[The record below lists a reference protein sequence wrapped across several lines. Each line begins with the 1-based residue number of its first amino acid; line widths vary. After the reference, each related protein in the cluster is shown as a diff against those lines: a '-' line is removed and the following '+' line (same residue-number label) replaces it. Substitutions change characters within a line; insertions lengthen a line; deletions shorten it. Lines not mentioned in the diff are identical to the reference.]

1 MANYAN
7 LEAAIVAA
15 VYENANNEITGAA
28 LQSVLLQMV
37 SSMGKSGML
46 CNGVADSSTTPPV
59 NPDSNIFYIAPT
71 GTYPNFGGL
80 VVADGEWAIFIY
92 NGSWQKQSVPVV
104 TADAVPTTGST
115 NPVQSGG
122 VADALEQKADID
134 GYYSTLTA
142 GAAEN
147 LVGRGSVLAEYTR
160 RTSGGSADIGSG
172 AATIEK
178 IHGNTIAWNQQINPT
193 WLQVTT
199 TTTGVTITNNGDGS
213 FTLTGTNDGTTMNFV
228 AIITSTKFVVGHK
241 YLLRGM
247 QRQTASAKFKLVD
260 TDNGSATDDGSGVVY
275 TATNGTTFQS
285 AFRLRCDSGAS
296 AGTGLRLAPQL
307 IDLTLMFGA
316 GNEPTSVAEFEAL
329 FPLNY
334 YAYNTGSLMNLTATG
349 VQTNGFNQWDEEW
362 EIGGIDNSG
371 QPQPSGYQM
380 RSKNYIPVFPSTT
393 YYYECKVS
401 AYANTYIEYY
411 WYDAEKNFI
420 LHNALN
426 NHQTSTSPANAYY
439 FKFRT
444 NNAWAGASYTGGIC
458 INLSDTARNG
468 EYEAYWSSTL
478 NLPLTSV
485 ASGGSAVF
493 ADGMKS
499 AGTAYDELTG
509 TKAVK
514 RVEKVDLGTLSW
526 NWASNR
532 FYAQISGCSSRSS
545 GVSNMITAAYP
556 TRNDANSSIGGV
568 QNNGEYC
575 QSQNYV
581 VIYDTNYATT
591 AAFTTAMSGKYLYY
605 ELATPVEYTLDSEVN
620 LNYRVDNLGTEA
632 EVPQNTATPTTAPI
646 VYDVRYAM
654 NAVDTLRNLPTNYIS
669 KDSLKNLLD
678 AFVSAGVIS
687 AYTMTYNA
695 GTEQYTFTITA

>member
-46 CNGVADSSTTPPV
+46 CNGVADGSTTPPV

-178 IHGNTIAWNQQINPT
+178 IHGNTIVWNQLAQINWFPSTSGNGIT
-193 WLQVTT
+193 W
-199 TTTGVTITNNGDGS
+199 TNNGDGS
-213 FTLTGTNDGTTMNFV
+213 YTINGTATAAVRIYGFTTRISWKDHKYFVSVSDSNIGLYFDGNPSNAGALGDSTQ
-228 AIITSTKFVVGHK
+228 IITAIGTSTYRPTLFIDNGKSFTNKKVYVRIHDVTLMGVPSI
-241 YLLRGM
+241 
-247 QRQTASAKFKLVD
+247 TASEL
-260 TDNGSATDDGSGVVY
+260 S
-275 TATNGTTFQS
+275 
-285 AFRLRCDSGAS
+285 
-296 AGTGLRLAPQL
+296 
-307 IDLTLMFGA
+307 
-316 GNEPTSVAEFEAL
+316 AL

-371 QPQPSGYQM
+371 QPQPSSYQM

-411 WYDAEKNFI
+411 WYDADKNFI
-420 LHNALN
+420 SGNSLS
-426 NHQTSTSPANAYY
+426 NHQTFISPANAYY

-444 NNAWAGASYTGGIC
+444 NNAWAGASYTGGIS
-458 INLSDTARNG
+458 INLSDSARNG

-514 RVEKVDLGTLSW
+514 RIEKINLGSLSW
-526 NWASNR
+526 IRDASGI
-532 FYAQISGCSSRSS
+532 FFATVSGASSRST
-545 GVSNMITAAYP
+545 GESNMLIPKYTRKNASASIGGAASNGDYCQS
-556 TRNDANSSIGGV
+556 NSSIV
-568 QNNGEYC
+568 VND
-575 QSQNYV
+575 QS
-581 VIYDTNYATT
+581 YATA
-591 AAFTTAMSGKYLYY
+591 AAFTTAVTGIYMYY
-605 ELATPVEYTLDSEVN
+605 ELATPTEYTLDSEIN

-678 AFVSAGVIS
+678 ALVSAGVIS

>member
-1 MANYAN
+1 M
-7 LEAAIVAA
+7 AA

-46 CNGVADSSTTPPV
+46 CNGVADGSTTPPV

-92 NGSWQKQSVPVV
+92 NGSWQKQSIPVV

-160 RTSGGSADIGSG
+160 RTSGGSASIGSG
-172 AATIEK
+172 AAAIEK
-178 IHGNTIAWNQQINPT
+178 IHGNTIVWNQQVLAT
-193 WLQVTT
+193 SKTVTVAGGGGNT
-199 TTTGVTITNNGDGS
+199 AALTDGYN
-213 FTLTGTNDGTTMNFV
+213 L
-228 AIITSTKFVVGHK
+228 AAGHK
-241 YLLRGM
+241 YYIRAT
-247 QRQTASAKFKLVD
+247 QTAVSTINRNTFYFVD
-260 TDNGSATDDGSGVVY
+260 ANNTRQYES
-275 TATNGTTFQS
+275 TASNYNT
-285 AFRLRCDSGAS
+285 A
-296 AGTGLRLAPQL
+296 AGTRSWYVTNTLSLPSQLRLWTDSPNTS
-307 IDLTLMFGA
+307 ITYDNIVCFDLTLMGLDTLTA
-316 GNEPTSVAEFEAL
+316 SEFEAL

-334 YAYNTGSLMNLTATG
+334 YAYNTGSLLSLTGTG
-349 VQTNGFNQWDEEW
+349 IETNGFNQWDEEW
-362 EIGGIDNSG
+362 E
-371 QPQPSGYQM
+371 SGYWDTSDGSAHSGANWV
-380 RSKNYIPVFPSTT
+380 RSKNAINCFPSTVYCLHTPSNLGNRGAVLFYAANGT
-393 YYYECKVS
+393 YLGYVSIPADVYSSTGYVFTTPAGCGLIKFYMGQYY
-401 AYANTYIEYY
+401 
-411 WYDAEKNFI
+411 
-420 LHNALN
+420 
-426 NHQTSTSPANAYY
+426 QGSTM
-439 FKFRT
+439 
-444 NNAWAGASYTGGIC
+444 C
-458 INLSDTARNG
+458 INFSWSGYRNG
-468 EYEAYWSSTL
+468 EYEAYWDSTL
-478 NLPLTSV
+478 ALPITTV
-485 ASGGSAVF
+485 TSGGSAVF

-499 AGTAYDELTG
+499 AFAVYDELTS

-514 RVEKVDLGTLSW
+514 RLAVLDLGTIPIWYYNSTYQV
-526 NWASNR
+526 
-532 FYAQISGCSSRSS
+532 FYTTYGLLKSAQQNAVC
-545 GVSNMITAAYP
+545 TKY
-556 TRNDANSSIGGV
+556 ANPV
-568 QNNGEYC
+568 NGSLGAMEDK
-575 QSQNYV
+575 S
-581 VIYDTNYATT
+581 
-591 AAFTTAMSGKYLYY
+591 FTTRGALADHNIIIKDTSAGTDPVAFAAAMSGVYLCY
-605 ELATPVEYTLDSEVN
+605 ELATPVEYTLDNEVN
-620 LNYRVDNLGTEA
+620 LNYRVDDFGTETLL
-632 EVPQNTATPTTAPI
+632 PQNTATPTTAPI

>member
-7 LEAAIVAA
+7 LEAAIQAA
-15 VYENANNEITGAA
+15 IYENNTNDITGAA
-28 LQSVLLQMV
+28 LQTVLLQMV
-37 SSMGKSGML
+37 SDMGKSGML
-46 CNGVADSSTTPPV
+46 CNGVCDGNTVPPV
-59 NPDSNIFYIAPT
+59 APDSNIFYIAPT
-71 GTYPNFGGL
+71 GTYSNFGGL
-80 VVADGEWAIFIY
+80 TVADGEWAIFIY

-160 RTSGGSADIGSG
+160 RTSGGSASIGSG

-178 IHGNTIAWNQQINPT
+178 IHGNTIAWNQ
-193 WLQVTT
+193 
-199 TTTGVTITNNGDGS
+199 
-213 FTLTGTNDGTTMNFV
+213 
-228 AIITSTKFVVGHK
+228 
-241 YLLRGM
+241 
-247 QRQTASAKFKLVD
+247 LVD
-260 TDNGSATDDGSGVVY
+260 AATVSYTNVGLTI
-275 TATNGTTFQS
+275 TATNGHYTISGTASSTS
-285 AFRLRCDSGAS
+285 AFTLQPRINTIAGHNYYVHCVGTENFNTFKWRSISMASPYSFTFTETANTNNVHCRIEVTSGQSYS
-296 AGTGLRLAPQL
+296 ADFWYFVV
-307 IDLTLMFGA
+307 DLTQA
-316 GNEPTSVAEFEAL
+316 GLVGLTASEFEAL

-334 YAYNTGSLMNLTATG
+334 YAYNTGSLINLTATG
-349 VQTNGFNQWDEEW
+349 VQTNGFNQWDGETAV
-362 EIGGIDNSG
+362 GLYSNGVLNTAFTSYL
-371 QPQPSGYQM
+371 S
-380 RSKNYIPVFPSTT
+380 SKNKTRIFPNTT
-393 YYYECKVS
+393 YYFHIGS
-401 AYANTYIEYY
+401 NANVGRNFVY
-411 WYDAEKNFI
+411 YDASENYI
-420 LHNALN
+420 GDSASIY
-426 NHQTSTSPANAYY
+426 TDGAITTPANAYY
-439 FKFRT
+439 ANFSL
-444 NNAWAGASYTGGIC
+444 GAAYGTTYRNDIC

-499 AGTAYDELTG
+499 AFAVYDELTS

-514 RVEKVDLGTLSW
+514 RMGLLDLGTIPVW
-526 NWASNR
+526 YYNATYQI
-532 FYAQISGCSSRSS
+532 FYTTYGLVKSAQQNAVC
-545 GVSNMITAAYP
+545 TKY
-556 TRNDANSSIGGV
+556 ANPV
-568 QNNGEYC
+568 NGSLGSME
-575 QSQNYV
+575 
-581 VIYDTNYATT
+581 DKT
-591 AAFTTAMSGKYLYY
+591 FTTRGALADHNIIIKDTSAGTDPVAFAAAMSGVYLCY

>member
-46 CNGVADSSTTPPV
+46 CNGVADGSTTPPV

-104 TADAVPTTGST
+104 TTDAVPTTGST

-160 RTSGGSADIGSG
+160 RTSGGSASIGSG

-178 IHGNTIAWNQQINPT
+178 IRGNTIVWNQQVLAT
-193 WLQVTT
+193 SKTVTVAGGGGNT
-199 TTTGVTITNNGDGS
+199 AALTDGYN
-213 FTLTGTNDGTTMNFV
+213 L
-228 AIITSTKFVVGHK
+228 AAGHK
-241 YLLRGM
+241 YYIRAT
-247 QRQTASAKFKLVD
+247 QTAVSTINRNTFYFVD
-260 TDNGSATDDGSGVVY
+260 ANNTRQYES
-275 TATNGTTFQS
+275 TASNYNT
-285 AFRLRCDSGAS
+285 A
-296 AGTGLRLAPQL
+296 AGTRSWYVTNTLSLPSQLRLWTDSPNTS
-307 IDLTLMFGA
+307 ITYDNIVCFDLTLMGLDTLTA
-316 GNEPTSVAEFEAL
+316 SEFEAL

-334 YAYNTGSLMNLTATG
+334 YAYNTGSLLSPTG
-349 VQTNGFNQWDEEW
+349 TGISTNGFNQWDEQTEL
-362 EIGGIDNSG
+362 GSYDNSTG
-371 QPQPSGYQM
+371 AKISSGST
-380 RSKNYIPVFPSTT
+380 RRNVNPIAVFPSTT
-393 YYYECKVS
+393 YYTNKVLYRYFYDCDMNLVYYDS
-401 AYANTYIEYY
+401 SGSNLFTTPVNAAY
-411 WYDAEKNFI
+411 
-420 LHNALN
+420 LN
-426 NHQTSTSPANAYY
+426 IRQAIAIWDGTE
-439 FKFRT
+439 T
-444 NNAWAGASYTGGIC
+444 N
-458 INLSDTARNG
+458 INLSWSGYRNG
-468 EYEAYWSSTL
+468 EYEAYWDSTL
-478 NLPLTSV
+478 ALPITTV
-485 ASGGSAVF
+485 TSGGSAVF

-499 AGTAYDELTG
+499 ANTVSDELTG

-514 RVEKVDLGTLSW
+514 RVGKVDLGTLSW
-526 NWASNR
+526 NLASNR
-532 FYAQISGCSSRSS
+532 FYAQISGCSSRTS
-545 GVSNMITAAYP
+545 GVSNIITAAYP
-556 TRNDANSSIGGV
+556 TRNDANPSIDGV

-591 AAFTTAMSGKYLYY
+591 AAFTTAMNGKYLYY
-605 ELATPVEYTLDSEVN
+605 ELDTPVEYTLDNEVN
-620 LNYRVDNLGTEA
+620 LNYRVDDFGTETLL
-632 EVPQNTATPTTAPI
+632 PQNTATPTTAPI